1 MPQQAQ
7 LLQLQGHPA
16 SLILCCITRNSQCH
30 QQAVVL
36 LRFVVFQ
43 IFYFT
48 RIQLYAAAADQRLIS
63 LTVLVNRAFKSPHDA
78 SGSQMENC
86 NCWSVATT
94 TDARSVYYVSAQPL
108 TSVNLKLLKRQAGSL
123 LCLPAAG
130 WE

>member
-63 LTVLVNRAFKSPHDA
+63 LTMCLSI
-78 SGSQMENC
+78 E
-86 NCWSVATT
+86 
-94 TDARSVYYVSAQPL
+94 
-108 TSVNLKLLKRQAGSL
+108 LLKVHMMHQVHRWRTVTVGQSL
-123 LCLPAAG
+123 QQMPVQFIMSAPNL
-130 WE
+130 